1 MGKTSPQLAL
11 STSANDFQQGPV
23 PWAMPSEVFPST
35 LRAKGVA

>member
-1 MGKTSPQLAL
+1 MGKASRQIAL
-11 STSANDFQQGPV
+11 PTSANDIQQGPV

>member
-1 MGKTSPQLAL
+1 MGKLQLQLTL
-11 STSANDFQQGPV
+11 STSANDIKQGPV